1 MKQLIKK
8 LFTREKPSQTQET
21 ILVDI
26 MLEQNNISGNNP
38 IKQPQMVVDSWE
50 KETKYKS
57 LNAAIL
63 TDIIN
68 QTNISGNKES
78 NNNK

>member
-1 MKQLIKK
+1 MKELIKK

-21 ILVDI
+21 KI
-26 MLEQNNISGNNP
+26 
-38 IKQPQMVVDSWE
+38 
-50 KETKYKS
+50 YKS

-78 NNNK
+78 NNNNK

>member
-1 MKQLIKK
+1 MKELIKK
-8 LFTREKPSQTQET
+8 LFTREKPSQTQ
-21 ILVDI
+21 
-26 MLEQNNISGNNP
+26 
-38 IKQPQMVVDSWE
+38 
-50 KETKYKS
+50 ETKYKS

-78 NNNK
+78 NNNNK